1 MSSLQK
7 FIDNQAQAVEQ
18 SLEAIASLQ
27 EQLNELNTQLRLQQ
41 QIGQAQ
47 KTANKEIEDWLKQG
61 KKLMRDICGVFPP
74 EALEDLAQEVTEIS
88 QEVQDNY
95 TEYQQSGRFLN
106 GEEDED
112 EVTETD
118 EKDMK
123 HIPMLVENLPHVD
136 DDEQVLFD
144 SQIEQ
149 IIQGKTPE
157 IIEFIRQ
164 QFNVSGRIKRMSA
177 LTRKLAENELTRKR
191 LEQILT
197 AAELTTGV
205 TGATKMLMTSN
216 GNSNGTGARNGHG

>member
-27 EQLNELNTQLRLQQ
+27 RQLNELQGQVRVQQ
-41 QIGQAQ
+41 QISQAQ
-47 KTANKEIEDWLKQG
+47 KTANKEVEDWLKQG
-61 KKLMRDICGVFPP
+61 RKLFKDLCSIYPA
-74 EALEDLAQEVTEIS
+74 EALEDLATEVAEMS

-95 TEYQQSGRFLN
+95 SEYQKSARFLK
-106 GEEDED
+106 GAEEDE
-112 EVTETD
+112 EVAETD
-118 EKDMK
+118 AVDLP
-123 HIPMLVENLPHVD
+123 ILVENLPDVD
-136 DDEQVLFD
+136 DDEQVLFA

-157 IIEFIRQ
+157 IIEFIRK
-164 QFNVSGRIKRMSA
+164 QFNISGRIKKMSA
-177 LTRKLAENELTRKR
+177 LTRKLAENRLTRKR

-205 TGATKMLMTSN
+205 TGMKVLATTNNN
-216 GNSNGTGARNGHG
+216 GGNGTGAMNGHG